1 MVGDKVKEWQAKI
14 NTSSMDRGRWLNRP
28 RSCSW
33 LCRGWM
39 HSHMSLDMHGSGVI
53 QALALSPVV
62 VSQQRWET
70 RMLTRDIEVAV
81 LVPVAKDRY
90 LKFRSK

>member
-1 MVGDKVKEWQAKI
+1 
-14 NTSSMDRGRWLNRP
+14 
-28 RSCSW
+28 
-33 LCRGWM
+33 M

-53 QALALSPVV
+53 RVLVLLRVV

-70 RMLTRDIEVAV
+70 RMLTRRIEMAV
-81 LVPVAKDRY
+81 LVPLAQDRY

>member
-1 MVGDKVKEWQAKI
+1 
-14 NTSSMDRGRWLNRP
+14 
-28 RSCSW
+28 
-33 LCRGWM
+33 
-39 HSHMSLDMHGSGVI
+39 MSLDMHGSGVI